1 MFVYN
6 VKCLFNKVNDQI
18 GFSLLDSA
26 AKKKTESNYS
36 QYSIIVKFT
45 ERCRYL
51 FLFNNYFL
59 KNKYFL
65 LTELNSITL
74 INKHSSDHSPKRK
87 KEPAMEY
94 SAVCLFDLKNRTSIP
109 YFEI

>member
-36 QYSIIVKFT
+36 QYSIIVNFT
-45 ERCRYL
+45 ECCRYIL
-51 FLFNNYFL
+51 F
-59 KNKYFL
+59 
-65 LTELNSITL
+65 
-74 INKHSSDHSPKRK
+74 
-87 KEPAMEY
+87 
-94 SAVCLFDLKNRTSIP
+94 V
-109 YFEI
+109 